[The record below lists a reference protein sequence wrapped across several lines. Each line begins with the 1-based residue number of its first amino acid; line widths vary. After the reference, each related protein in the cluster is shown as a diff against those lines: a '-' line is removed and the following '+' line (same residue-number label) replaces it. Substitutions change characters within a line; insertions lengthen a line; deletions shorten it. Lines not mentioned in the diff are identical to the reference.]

1 MVVSIFLCPNN
12 SIIVKKSTPAITKRV
27 ANVCLRSW
35 KRKSSIPAYSRTVL
49 KDFLIST
56 YGALVLELINTYSD
70 SLCID
75 CNTLYNSSDIGIS
88 RLSPVF
94 VSKRCIFLIS
104 YFQVLKTYHKFFYR
118 FLWH

>member
-75 CNTLYNSSDIGIS
+75 CNTLYKPEKVIGVNIPDYVEPNEIS
-88 RLSPVF
+88 VLCNV
-94 VSKRCIFLIS
+94 IFCHVCDKI
-104 YFQVLKTYHKFFYR
+104 YT
-118 FLWH
+118 